1 MMSTFISIMEFLSMI
16 VAALTLWFIATFV
29 SSSNLMMVLNIVVL
43 VFFIFSM
50 IINVFRKYEKISNE

>member
-1 MMSTFISIMEFLSMI
+1 MMSTFISITEFLSMI
-16 VAALTLWFIATFV
+16 VAALTLWFIAAFV

>member
-1 MMSTFISIMEFLSMI
+1 MEFLSMI
-16 VAALTLWFIATFV
+16 VAALTLWFSAAFV